1 MASIKRRS
9 SKAAPKRKSG
19 SSTKSST
26 NTNASSKVSTNAKP
40 KQASVKAQLQVQQP
54 APEEKES
61 LTVDGSPYAPISI
74 RKAIEHLQR
83 QGHFDITTGDDRH
96 NFTVFINNSGNGYD
110 IDDADTINVTIQ
122 ARVDQSNWFVD
133 EVLPKLPRIPA
144 YLYRYVQWV
153 MFDDCSYNGKYP
165 EMKYKR
171 DNDYIQ
177 ALASGILKQTDEEYQ
192 QVYNFIR
199 WAKSNSEATH
209 LVGLIQL
216 VGGTMLARSK
226 KNLGCMFYIEFPETG
241 FHPKRERLIVTLLNK
256 LKEEYG
262 LKKDWTPT

>member
-1 MASIKRRS
+1 MATR
-9 SKAAPKRKSG
+9 RKSTGQTNGGKQKTKGTG
-19 SSTKSST
+19 SGKVQTPK
-26 NTNASSKVSTNAKP
+26 KVSP
-40 KQASVKAQLQVQQP
+40 QAQPQVP
-54 APEEKES
+54 ASPDPEKES

-83 QGHFDITTGDDRH
+83 QGHFDITAGDDKH
-96 NFTVFINNSGNGYD
+96 NLTVFINNSGNGYD
-110 IDDADTINVTIQ
+110 IDNADTINVTIQ

-165 EMKYKR
+165 TMKYPR
-171 DNDYIQ
+171 DNDYVQ

-209 LVGLIQL
+209 LVGLVQL
-216 VGGTMLARSK
+216 VGGTMLARTK

-241 FHPKRERLIVTLLNK
+241 FHPKRERLIVTLLNQ

>member
-1 MASIKRRS
+1 MGTRRIPNSASKTRKKKRTS
-9 SKAAPKRKSG
+9 
-19 SSTKSST
+19 
-26 NTNASSKVSTNAKP
+26 AKP
-40 KQASVKAQLQVQQP
+40 KQANTKAQPQVQQSV
-54 APEEKES
+54 PEEKES

-74 RKAIEHLQR
+74 RKAIEHLQK
-83 QGHFDITTGDDRH
+83 QGHFDITTGDDKH
-96 NFTVFINNSGNGYD
+96 NLTVFINNSGNGYD
-110 IDDADTINVTIQ
+110 IDNAETINVTIQ
-122 ARVDQSNWFVD
+122 ARIDQSNWFVD

-153 MFDDCSYNGKYP
+153 MFDDCKYNDKYP
-165 EMKYKR
+165 EMKYKK
-171 DNDYIQ
+171 DNDYVQ

-226 KNLGCMFYIEFPETG
+226 KNLGCLFYIEFPETG
-241 FHPKRERLIVTLLNK
+241 FHPKRERLVVTLLNK